1 MMTGVKLNITEN
13 RAVLHTALRAN
24 EDEEIYVDG
33 KNVVPDVYEV
43 RNHIKEF
50 SEQVR
55 SGAFVVLSF
64 LIFLFI
70 RVLLESLLLQ

>member
-43 RNHIKEF
+43 RNHIKDF

>member
-1 MMTGVKLNITEN
+1 MMSGTKLNITEN

-24 EDEEIYVDG
+24 SEEEIYVNG
-33 KNVVPDVYEV
+33 RNVVPDVYEV

-55 SGAFVVLSF
+55 SGQFTVFLYSF
-64 LIFLFI
+64 LYF
-70 RVLLESLLLQ
+70 RVLQASP

>member
-70 RVLLESLLLQ
+70 RVLLESPLLQ